1 MPFPR
6 SLTDGQAR
14 AAHAAWKASPRRGR
28 ISALAREY
36 EVSWPTMRRAV
47 TTIEREIIST
57 VPREASKSGPRP

>member
-36 EVSWPTMRRAV
+36 EVSWPTMRRILD
-47 TTIEREIIST
+47 TIERETNST
-57 VPREASKSGPRP
+57 VPREALNAGATQ